1 MAWHADTLAG
11 VLRALIAAALIAPAM
26 AYGADWRARLE
37 IAGVVDGE
45 PHRTTPVTIGMAAGA
60 TGSFDRGID
69 LLAPPS
75 PPGWRYAEAYSHR
88 PDASAFYRRL
98 NSDIRAIS
106 SPDGAA
112 ARWEI
117 VIANP
122 TDAQWTMSWDAP
134 TIPDEWR
141 HVCVDG
147 GPPNG
152 VVDMRSQATVTIPP
166 SGSYVFAVTVSRDP
180 LPEQAERA
188 PDDGPE
194 AVLAALADPGAAE
207 DTVEPDTERVPVHG
221 LADAANTAPA
231 DEPERV
237 AATGMA
243 ATDAAAAAADVILPD
258 KAPADG
264 PAPPTDAV
272 TPPVQAVVQPA
283 PEDVNGDGAVDVEDL
298 VHVARLIG
306 APVEAAEAADV
317 DGDNSVT
324 IRDLLH
330 VATAMRG
337 IGAAP
342 SRHAF
347 AVDAARLVA
356 GDISAEEFVAGI
368 GMETGD
374 VGTHLLPNYPN
385 PCNPETWIPFDIEEA
400 GVVTLP
406 VYDTRGSAIRRL
418 DMGYLDRGGYR
429 TPGRAAHWDGRTES
443 GEPAG
448 SGTYIVALN
457 AGGETRRRRFMLV
470 K

>member
-11 VLRALIAAALIAPAM
+11 VLRALIAAALIAPAV

-75 PPGWRYAEAYSHR
+75 PPGWRYAEAYVHR

-106 SPDGAA
+106 PPDGAA

-122 TDAQWTMSWDAP
+122 TDAQWTMSWDASSL
-134 TIPDEWR
+134 PDEWR
-141 HVCVDG
+141 HVGVDG

-180 LPEQAERA
+180 FPEPAEPA
-188 PDDGPE
+188 PDEGSEAAPVALGDPE
-194 AVLAALADPGAAE
+194 AAA
-207 DTVEPDTERVPVHG
+207 DTEERDADRVAVDG

-237 AATGMA
+237 VATGMA
-243 ATDAAAAAADVILPD
+243 ATDAAAPV
-258 KAPADG
+258 DG
-264 PAPPTDAV
+264 PTLPTDAV
-272 TPPVQAVVQPA
+272 TPPVEAVVQRT

-298 VHVARLIG
+298 VHVARFIG

-317 DGDNSVT
+317 DGDNAVT

-330 VATAMRG
+330 VATAMQG

-342 SRHAF
+342 SRHAL
-347 AVDAARLVA
+347 AADAARLVA
-356 GDISAEEFVAGI
+356 GDISAEEFVG
-368 GMETGD
+368 GVWTETRD
-374 VGTHLLPNYPN
+374 VGTRMLPNYPN
-385 PCNPETWIPFDIEEA
+385 PCNPETWIPFDIKEA
-400 GVVTLP
+400 GAVTLT
-406 VYDTRGSAIRRL
+406 VYDPRGSAIRRL

-429 TPGRAAHWDGRTES
+429 TPGRAAHWDGRTDS

-457 AGGETRRRRFMLV
+457 AGGETRRRRIMLV